1 MHPVLIAKLFVLL
14 SIANGTPVLMKR
26 AFRDRLSQPVDG
38 GVRFIDGRRVF
49 GPSKTIRGASAS
61 ILFTTIAAP
70 FLGLEPIIGA
80 LTGGLAVIGDLL
92 SSFLKRR
99 LDFAPSSQAIG
110 LDQIPEALCP
120 MLVCALVL
128 PLSAVDV
135 ILLVA
140 AFSVGVIV
148 FSPVLHRV
156 GIRDRPF

>member
-1 MHPVLIAKLFVLL
+1 MHPVLIAKLLVLL

-26 AFRDRLSQPVDG
+26 AFRDRFSQPLDG
-38 GVRFIDGRRVF
+38 GARFIDSRRVF
-49 GPSKTIRGASAS
+49 GPSKTIRGALAS
-61 ILFTTIAAP
+61 IVFTTATAP
-70 FLGLEPIIGA
+70 LLGLEPVIGA
-80 LTGGLAVIGDLL
+80 LTGGMAVIGDLV

-120 MLVCALVL
+120 MLVCAFVL
-128 PLSAVDV
+128 PLSALDV
-135 ILLVA
+135 ILTVA

-148 FSPVLHRV
+148 LSPVLHRV